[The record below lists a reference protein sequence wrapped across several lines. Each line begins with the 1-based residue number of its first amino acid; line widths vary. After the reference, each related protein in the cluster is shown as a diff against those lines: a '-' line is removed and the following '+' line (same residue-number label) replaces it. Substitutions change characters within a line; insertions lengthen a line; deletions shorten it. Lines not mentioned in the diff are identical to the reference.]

1 MTSDDMKSDDTSSTT
16 MSPSTNECPTTITA
30 TDTTMSITHR
40 ILLVEDDAAIRSVM
54 ATAFAH
60 DGHHVIEA
68 PTGETALA
76 IAAAENPDLAIIDL
90 KLPGMD
96 GIEVVQRLRVRF
108 DIPLVILTAYSDS
121 NDVVRALEAGAD
133 DFLSKP
139 IELKELRARL
149 AALMRRAGTTTAE
162 EPTHVIRAGFS
173 IDFDTGDVN
182 FDDQPLH
189 LTKTEFKVLGELL
202 LANGRILSKADLLEH
217 VWGYDYLGETRLVD
231 TQIYRLRAKLSLV
244 GAAERLMT
252 VRGRGFRIVDPSE

>member
-1 MTSDDMKSDDTSSTT
+1 MA
-16 MSPSTNECPTTITA
+16 A
-30 TDTTMSITHR
+30 T
-40 ILLVEDDAAIRSVM
+40 
-54 ATAFAH
+54 
-60 DGHHVIEA
+60 
-68 PTGETALA
+68 
-76 IAAAENPDLAIIDL
+76 ENPDLAIIDL

-96 GIEVVQRLRVRF
+96 GIEVVQRLRVRH

-149 AALMRRAGTTTAE
+149 AALMRRAGASASD
-162 EPTHVIRAGFS
+162 EPAQISRSGFS
-173 IDFDTGDVN
+173 IDFDTGEVG
-182 FDDQPLH
+182 FDGRPLR

-231 TQIYRLRAKLSLV
+231 TQIYRLRAKLAAV
-244 GAAERLMT
+244 GAADRLLT
-252 VRGRGFRIVDPSE
+252 VRGRGFRIVDSAE

>member
-1 MTSDDMKSDDTSSTT
+1 MT
-16 MSPSTNECPTTITA
+16 PTL
-30 TDTTMSITHR
+30 R

-60 DGHHVIEA
+60 DGHTVIEA
-68 PTGETALA
+68 DTGEAAIGLA
-76 IAAAENPDLAIIDL
+76 ATEKPDLAVIDL

-96 GIEVVQRLRVRF
+96 GIEVVQSLRVRH
-108 DIPLVILTAYSDS
+108 DIPLVILTAFSDS

-149 AALMRRAGTTTAE
+149 AALMRRTGGASSD
-162 EPTHVIRAGFS
+162 EPSDLVRAGFS
-173 IDFDTGDVN
+173 INFDTGEVTFTDHTL
-182 FDDQPLH
+182 Q

-202 LANGRILSKADLLEH
+202 LANGRILSKADLLER

-231 TQIYRLRAKLSLV
+231 TQIYRLRAKLSV
-244 GAAERLMT
+244 AGAADQLVT

>member
-1 MTSDDMKSDDTSSTT
+1 MGPK
-16 MSPSTNECPTTITA
+16 
-30 TDTTMSITHR
+30 HR
-40 ILLVEDDAAIRSVM
+40 ILLVEDDTAIRSVM

-60 DGHHVIEA
+60 DGHEVIEA
-68 PTGETALA
+68 ETGEIAVGLA
-76 IAAAENPDLAIIDL
+76 MSENPDLAIIDL

-96 GIEVVQRLRVRF
+96 GVEVVQRLRVRH

-149 AALMRRAGTTTAE
+149 TALMRRAGNATTE
-162 EPTHVIRAGFS
+162 EPAQLSRAGFS
-173 IDFDTGDVN
+173 IDFDTGEAG
-182 FDDQPLH
+182 FDDHALH

-202 LANGRILSKADLLEH
+202 LANGRILSKADLLEQ

-231 TQIYRLRAKLSLV
+231 TQIYRLRAKLSSA
-244 GAAERLMT
+244 GAADRLVT
-252 VRGRGFRIVDPSE
+252 VRGRGFRIVDNSDL

>member
-1 MTSDDMKSDDTSSTT
+1 MDGDGPEFDTGTT
-16 MSPSTNECPTTITA
+16 MSMA
-30 TDTTMSITHR
+30 LDTRHR
-40 ILLVEDDAAIRSVM
+40 ILLVEDDATIRSVM

-60 DGHHVIEA
+60 DGHEVIEA
-68 PTGETALA
+68 ATGESAVGM
-76 IAAAENPDLAIIDL
+76 AATENPDLAIIDL

-96 GIEVVQRLRVRF
+96 GIEVVQRLRVRH

-149 AALMRRAGTTTAE
+149 SALMRRVGAATPE
-162 EPTHVIRAGFS
+162 EPSNISRAGFT
-173 IDFDTGDVN
+173 IDFDTGEVG
-182 FDDQPLH
+182 FSGQELH

-202 LANGRILSKADLLEH
+202 LAKGRILSKADLLEN

-231 TQIYRLRAKLSLV
+231 TQIYRLRAKLSVV
-244 GAAERLMT
+244 GAAERLVT
-252 VRGRGFRIVDPSE
+252 VRGRGFRIVDSTD